1 MLIRF
6 LGKLLQSMSQHVLSE
21 ASSYAQ
27 EEHAPPL
34 AKVWEHKSK
43 RNWEHTKAKEIGTR
57 KCKRNWEHTKA
68 KEIGNTKAKEIGK
81 TQKRTRTAC
90 TSIREHKSTTEEHKC
105 RYFPDTV

>member
-1 MLIRF
+1 MQILSSKILIHF
-6 LGKLLQSMSQHVLSE
+6 LVKLLETMSQHVLSE

-34 AKVWEHKSK
+34 AKVWEHKS
-43 RNWEHTKAKEIGTR
+43 
-57 KCKRNWEHTKA
+57 KRNWEHTKA

-105 RYFPDTV
+105 RYFPGTV